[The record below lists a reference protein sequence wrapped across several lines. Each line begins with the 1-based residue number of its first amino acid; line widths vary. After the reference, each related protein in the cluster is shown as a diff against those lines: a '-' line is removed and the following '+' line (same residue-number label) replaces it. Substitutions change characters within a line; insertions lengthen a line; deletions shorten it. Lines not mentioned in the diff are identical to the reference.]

1 MDETINLKLP
11 YIVAAQAQKHVTHNE
26 ALRALDAIVQL
37 MVLDKDLA
45 APPGSP
51 AEGSRYIVA
60 ASPTGAWAGQAGRIA
75 AFQDGAWAFYAPLE
89 GWLAWIADENAA
101 YVFDGATWGAL
112 SGGGASVNPTPL
124 VGVNATADT
133 TNRLS
138 VSSPASLFNH
148 EGAGHQLKI
157 NKNAPANTAS
167 LLFQTA
173 FSGRA
178 EYGLAGDDDFHVKVS
193 PDGSTWHEA
202 MIVDKDTGAVS
213 FPNTSI
219 GGGGGGDLLSTNN
232 LSDVSNAATARTNL
246 GLAIG
251 TNVQA
256 YDAEL
261 LALAGLT
268 SAANKLP
275 YFTGSGTAALAD
287 LTSFARTLLDD
298 ADAATARATLGL
310 GTAATQA
317 SSAFD
322 AAGTAASAAAAAV
335 ATHEGLSDPHPQYLT
350 STEGNAAYQPLD
362 ADLTALA
369 GLTSAANKLPYFTGS
384 GAAALA
390 DLTSFGRSLVD
401 DANAA
406 AAVSTLG
413 LDNTKI
419 ATLTYVIDGG
429 GSTIT
434 TGLKGF
440 LEVPFACTITRATL
454 LADQSGSIV
463 VDVWK
468 DTYAN
473 FPPTNADSIAASAK
487 PTITTAVKSQDA
499 TLTGWTTAI
508 GAGDVLAFNVDSVTS
523 IQRATLSLR
532 VTKT

>member
-1 MDETINLKLP
+1 
-11 YIVAAQAQKHVTHNE
+11 
-26 ALRALDAIVQL
+26 
-37 MVLDKDLA
+37 
-45 APPGSP
+45 
-51 AEGSRYIVA
+51 
-60 ASPTGAWAGQAGRIA
+60 
-75 AFQDGAWAFYAPLE
+75 
-89 GWLAWIADENAA
+89 
-101 YVFDGATWGAL
+101 
-112 SGGGASVNPTPL
+112 
-124 VGVNATADT
+124 
-133 TNRLS
+133 
-138 VSSPASLFNH
+138 
-148 EGAGHQLKI
+148 
-157 NKNAPANTAS
+157 
-167 LLFQTA
+167 LFQTA

-213 FPNTSI
+213 FPNTSM
-219 GGGGGGDLLSTNN
+219 GGGGDLLSTNN

-275 YFTGSGTAALAD
+275 YFTGSGSAALAD